1 MTYLEDT
8 PINRQLVLQFFLRFA
23 RFEFA
28 LKVSGYAHGGL
39 GQVSPDWDRFVAE
52 IVDAFD
58 KDRTPALANACEY
71 YLLDPPKKQVL
82 ANGSLAWSTD
92 LPVDPARQTELLIAL
107 VRRVRNNLFHGGK
120 YNAALHQETARNE
133 ELLRGGILI
142 LDECLRVSS
151 QVRAAFE
158 GAAI

>member
-1 MTYLEDT
+1 MWTENV
-8 PINRQLVLQFFLRFA
+8 PGVF
-23 RFEFA
+23 
-28 LKVSGYAHGGL
+28 SH
-39 GQVSPDWDRFVAE
+39 P
-52 IVDAFD
+52 FD

-92 LPVDPARQTELLIAL
+92 LPVDPARETELLIAL

-120 YNAALHQETARNE
+120 YNAALHEETARNE
-133 ELLRGGILI
+133 ELLRGGMLI
-142 LDECLRVSS
+142 LDECLRVRP

-158 GAAI
+158 AAAM